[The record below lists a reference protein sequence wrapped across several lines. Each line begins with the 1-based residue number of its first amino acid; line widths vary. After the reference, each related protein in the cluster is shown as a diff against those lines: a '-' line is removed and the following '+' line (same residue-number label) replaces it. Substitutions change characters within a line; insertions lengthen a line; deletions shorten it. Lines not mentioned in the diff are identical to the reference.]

1 MSGHPVHMPLQAGWL
16 YVLAAPIEAGQPEAL
31 ILWCQDHLHRWWV
44 VADGETTRRLTD
56 TEAARANL
64 ASTSADAERLRSSL
78 DLGAAL
84 EALNLCPPCS
94 PAGARV
100 EVSSLPPS
108 EATHSTTSTRGA
120 ALGLRVAPSTDSGDT
135 P

>member
-1 MSGHPVHMPLQAGWL
+1 MSHPVHIPLQGGWR
-16 YVLAAPIEAGQPEAL
+16 YVLAAPIEAGQPEGL

-44 VADGETTRRLTD
+44 VVDGETTRRLTD

-78 DLGAAL
+78 DLAAAL
-84 EALNLCPPCS
+84 DALSLSP
-94 PAGARV
+94 PAGARAEAV
-100 EVSSLPPS
+100 PPS
-108 EATHSTTSTRGA
+108 EATHSTTSARGA
-120 ALGLRVAPSTDSGDT
+120 ALALRVASSPESGDT

>member
-1 MSGHPVHMPLQAGWL
+1 MSHPVHIPLQGGWL
-16 YVLAAPIEAGQPEAL
+16 YVLAAPIEDGQPEEL
-31 ILWCQDHLHRWWV
+31 LLWCQDHLHRWWV
-44 VADGETTRRLTD
+44 VVNGETTRRLTD

-64 ASTSADAERLRSSL
+64 ASSSADAERLRSSL

-84 EALNLCPPCS
+84 DALSLSP
-94 PAGARV
+94 PAGARA
-100 EVSSLPPS
+100 EVSSPPPS

>member
-44 VADGETTRRLTD
+44 VVDGETTRRLTD

-78 DLGAAL
+78 DLAAAL
-84 EALNLCPPCS
+84 EALNLLPPSS
-94 PAGARV
+94 PAGARAV
-100 EVSSLPPS
+100 VLSPHHT
-108 EATHSTTSTRGA
+108 EATHHTTARGA
-120 ALGLRVAPSTDSGDT
+120 ALALRVAPSTDPGDT

>member
-1 MSGHPVHMPLQAGWL
+1 MSGHPVHIPIQSGWL
-16 YVLAAPIEAGQPEAL
+16 YVLAAPIEDGQPEAL
-31 ILWCQDHLHRWWV
+31 ILWCKDHLHRWWV
-44 VADGETTRRLTD
+44 VMDGETTRRLTD

-78 DLGAAL
+78 DLAAAL
-84 EALNLCPPCS
+84 EALNLLPPSS

-108 EATHSTTSTRGA
+108 EATHPTSARGA
-120 ALGLRVAPSTDSGDT
+120 ALGLRVAPSTDPGDT

>member
-1 MSGHPVHMPLQAGWL
+1 MSGHPVHIPLQGGWR

-44 VADGETTRRLTD
+44 VVDGETTRRLTD

-64 ASTSADAERLRSSL
+64 ASSSATPARLPASL
-78 DLGAAL
+78 DLAAAL
-84 EALNLCPPCS
+84 DALSLSPPPS
-94 PAGARV
+94 PAGARAEAV
-100 EVSSLPPS
+100 PPS
-108 EATHSTTSTRGA
+108 EATHSSTSARGA
-120 ALGLRVAPSTDSGDT
+120 ALALRVASSADPGDT